1 MLPNLLKYEIPLKC
15 YSRILVMDLL
25 AFIVASDICS
35 QIKSY
40 LIHLQNFFPLKTQ
53 RWSNSWKLITK
64 RSRVCQAAK
73 KNFLFQ
79 SNHDLLV
86 MPFFGWFIAVKLTNI
101 IYTAKF
107 TFWIINSSPF
117 YLMTL
122 GIISLLVRQGVT
134 AISVSF
140 PNRENFQP
148 EN

>member
-1 MLPNLLKYEIPLKC
+1 
-15 YSRILVMDLL
+15 MDLL
-25 AFIVASDICS
+25 AFIVVSYICS
-35 QIKSY
+35 QKKSY
-40 LIHLQNFFPLKTQ
+40 LIHLQNFLPIKNASMNQFSEVNYREFVSLQKFFYFKTTAICLGCPL
-53 RWSNSWKLITK
+53 
-64 RSRVCQAAK
+64 
-73 KNFLFQ
+73 
-79 SNHDLLV
+79 
-86 MPFFGWFIAVKLTNI
+86 FGWFFKVKLTNI

-140 PNRENFQP
+140 PNRENFQL